1 MKKAIL
7 KLCDLYPIH
16 YEGDFDLTKSDFI
29 SRMYPMENVV
39 EKLVNQKAITA
50 TLFDNIA
57 NALAAD
63 NKDVPESAFEDH
75 PVIYCEYAHSMEN
88 SLGNFKEYVDD
99 FEKYDHMTGGFIWD
113 YVDQSIRRDGKWLYG
128 GDFNEGWSSFYF
140 CANGIIG
147 ADRIPHPA
155 YYEVKQVYSNISA
168 EDIDLERGRISVK
181 NKNYFVPLDYCY
193 LDWSVT
199 RDGEPIENGK
209 LSLDGIAP
217 MTAKTLNIPY
227 SRDFGTGE
235 YILTLSYRYKQAN
248 EWRKADD
255 EISFNQFTL
264 SNLKENDA
272 LREGMVRVITG
283 NGVHRIVAAG
293 TTVTFKDKKLYGIDF
308 GKGNI
313 LDNSLFL
320 KPNFF
325 RPLTDNDTNYFNF
338 APMFKRLNPL
348 YLWDITS
355 RTVTV
360 KSFSIFPFSGS
371 CIVNIH
377 WFAPFAGDVE
387 TDIIVNSDGSIN
399 IGQNMESPVLP
410 MLRAGVRL
418 GISKEYR
425 NVKWYGRGPHE
436 AYCDRKTGQRI
447 ATHEMTVE
455 ELEHRYMRPQENGN
469 RTDVRSVEITNGD
482 GKGFCISSDF
492 PFEFQLQRYSQEKL
506 EKAMHL
512 YELEEDEYLSLSID
526 AKQRGVG
533 GDMPGTACLHEPYKM
548 KRGNYSF
555 AFKIEG
561 VKK

>member
-1 MKKAIL
+1 M
-7 KLCDLYPIH
+7 
-16 YEGDFDLTKSDFI
+16 
-29 SRMYPMENVV
+29 
-39 EKLVNQKAITA
+39 
-50 TLFDNIA
+50 
-57 NALAAD
+57 
-63 NKDVPESAFEDH
+63 
-75 PVIYCEYAHSMEN
+75 
-88 SLGNFKEYVDD
+88 
-99 FEKYDHMTGGFIWD
+99 
-113 YVDQSIRRDGKWLYG
+113 
-128 GDFNEGWSSFYF
+128 
-140 CANGIIG
+140 
-147 ADRIPHPA
+147 
-155 YYEVKQVYSNISA
+155 YSNISA
-168 EDIDLERGRISVK
+168 EDTDLEHGRISVK
-181 NKNYFVPLDYCY
+181 NKNYFIPLDYCY
-193 LDWSVT
+193 LDWTVT
-199 RDGEPIENGK
+199 RNGEPIENGK

-235 YILTLSYRYKQAN
+235 YVLTLSYRYKQAN

-264 SNLKENDA
+264 SNIKENDA
-272 LREGMVRVITG
+272 LREGMVKVITE

-293 TTVTFKDKKLYGIDF
+293 TTVTFRDKKLYGIDF
-308 GKGNI
+308 GNGNI
-313 LDNSLFL
+313 LDNSLLL

-371 CIVNIH
+371 CIVKIH
-377 WFAPFAGDVE
+377 WFAPFAGDVK

-399 IGQNMESPVLP
+399 IGQNMTSPVLP

-447 ATHEMTVE
+447 GTHELTVE

-482 GKGFCISSDF
+482 GNGFCISSDF

-548 KRGNYSF
+548 KRGSYSF

-561 VKK
+561 VIK